1 MNTENIK
8 RILADYFRKNC
19 EWQIILPERIVSL
32 KSFSDTVAIDC
43 RALFHLKEV
52 LIMIIVS
59 FKICPFVQRV
69 LCVAELK
76 GIKYDVTY
84 ISLMDKP
91 DWFLEKSP
99 LGQVPILIEDQGTLF
114 DSNAISEYLEE
125 QYPNKLHP
133 DSAFVRAT
141 HRSWIELAAK
151 NYHLQ
156 CRTQRSPTEEKLF
169 ENKNEL
175 DKALRKMEAVIG
187 EGPYFSGSTIC
198 MVDAAWFVLLHRA
211 EIIRKYTG
219 FEFLDGFQ
227 KLLKWRTALME
238 KAPLLQSVSDDFD
251 AEFMNFYLN
260 EKTYLGQLMR
270 DKSGCC
276 GVREECNCTPEL
288 VGMLLLMGSTRETE
302 YKPH

>member
-1 MNTENIK
+1 
-8 RILADYFRKNC
+8 
-19 EWQIILPERIVSL
+19 
-32 KSFSDTVAIDC
+32 
-43 RALFHLKEV
+43 
-52 LIMIIVS
+52 MIIVS

-69 LCVAELK
+69 LCIAELK

-99 LGQVPILIEDQGTLF
+99 FGQVPILIEDQGTLF

-133 DSAFVRAT
+133 DSVFIRAT
-141 HRSWIELAAK
+141 HRSWIGLAAK
-151 NYHLQ
+151 NYLVQ
-156 CRTQRSPTEEKLF
+156 CKTQRSSTEKILF
-169 ENKNEL
+169 ENKMEL
-175 DKALRKMEAVIG
+175 DKDFEKVEAIIS
-187 EGPYFSGSTIC
+187 EGPYFSGGTIS
-198 MVDAAWFVLLHRA
+198 MVDAAWFALLHRT
-211 EIIRKYTG
+211 EIIKKYTG

-227 KLLKWRTALME
+227 KLLKWRAALME

-270 DKSGCC
+270 ERSGCC
-276 GVREECNCTPEL
+276 GVREKCNCTPE
-288 VGMLLLMGSTRETE
+288 MLACCS
-302 YKPH
+302 